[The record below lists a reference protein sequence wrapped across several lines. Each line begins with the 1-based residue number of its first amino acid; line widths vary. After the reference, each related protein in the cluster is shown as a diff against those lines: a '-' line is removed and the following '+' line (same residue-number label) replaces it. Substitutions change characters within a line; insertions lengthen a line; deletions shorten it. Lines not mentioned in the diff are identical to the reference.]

1 MPELPLLLEQPYR
14 DAYQRWKSD
23 NSPPT
28 TAAMLKTIEPV
39 IEKQL
44 YRFSTDDRNVLRP
57 HAKLITLQ
65 AMDNY
70 DPTKASLNTYLST
83 QLQRLNR
90 VQMKQRNVVHAPEKK
105 QYDAQRIQFA
115 TNELTEELG
124 RSPTITEVSERTYL
138 SPKRIESVMKMRA
151 DINSGRYDSEG
162 GEDDAFRAPA
172 VSSPLDLEIKL
183 ELIYPDLSDQ
193 QKLILEHTLGLYG
206 KRKLSNNDIARKLNV
221 SPAFI
226 SQQKNRIQ
234 RMMDKSDSLLR

>member
-1 MPELPLLLEQPYR
+1 MPEQPLLLETPYQE
-14 DAYQRWKSD
+14 AYQRWKGD
-23 NSPPT
+23 NSPTT
-28 TAAMLKTIEPV
+28 TAAFLKTIEPV

-44 YRFSTDDRNVLRP
+44 YRFSVDDRNTLRP
-57 HAKLITLQ
+57 HAKLITLK

-83 QLQRLNR
+83 HLQRLNR
-90 VQMKQRNVVHAPEKK
+90 VQMKQRNIIPVPEKK

-138 SPKRIESVMKMRA
+138 SPKRIEAVMRARA

-162 GEDDAFRAPA
+162 GEDDAFHAPS
-172 VSSPLDLEIKL
+172 VSSPLDLQTKL
-183 ELIYPDLSDQ
+183 DLIYPDLNGH

-206 KRKLSNNDIARKLNV
+206 KRKLSNNDIARKLRV

-226 SQQKNRIQ
+226 SQQKQRIQ
-234 RMMDKSDSLLR
+234 RLLDQSDSLLR